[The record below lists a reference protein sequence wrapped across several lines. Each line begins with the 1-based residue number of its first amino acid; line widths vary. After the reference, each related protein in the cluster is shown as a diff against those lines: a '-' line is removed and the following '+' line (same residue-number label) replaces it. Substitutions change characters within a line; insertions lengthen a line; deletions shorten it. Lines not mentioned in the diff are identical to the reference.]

1 MGILIYAVCLIFF
14 MIPLTVRAYLSL
26 KNGRVPLPRFQN
38 NIVVSRI
45 KVRNKLGG
53 FSSVL
58 FWGFHVLFAVAALD
72 AGAWIASLA
81 AVAYMVVSPMLTGQI
96 KAKSLRVVSDVAVAG
111 GLATD

>member
-14 MIPLTVRAYLSL
+14 MIPLAVRAYLNL

-53 FSSVL
+53 FASVL
-58 FWGFHVLFAVAALD
+58 FWGFHVLFAVVALE
-72 AGAWIASLA
+72 AGAWLAALA
-81 AVAYMVVSPMLTGQI
+81 AVAYMVVSPMLTRQI
-96 KAKSLRVVSDVAVAG
+96 KAKSLLVVADVAVPG
-111 GLATD
+111 NLATE